1 MIFGFWIAWKQP
13 TYAPPP
19 GDEIDILLELAGVF
33 PDKYGIQWRVH
44 GALQATDPEARSD
57 PSLLRGAQF
66 MHNLTTGETRSDGDI
81 YIEVAYRYYAADH
94 EIDTEPAGPTC
105 RCDMLD
111 RVSTSCTGKL
121 AFENYEFTLDVA
133 YNNAACTDPVD
144 PKRVEEFQRA
154 LQTADRL
161 IGFYLEPLRRKPR
174 WL

>member
-13 TYAPPP
+13 TYAAPP

-44 GALQATDPEARSD
+44 GALHATDPEAQSD

-81 YIEVAYRYYAADH
+81 YIEVSYRYYAADH
-94 EIDTEPAGPTC
+94 EIEAEPAEPAC
-105 RCDMLD
+105 RCDALD
-111 RVSTSCTGKL
+111 RVSTSCAGKL

-133 YNNAACTDPVD
+133 YHNAACTDPVD

-154 LQTADRL
+154 LKTADRL
-161 IGFYLEPLRRKPR
+161 IGLYLEPLRRKPR